1 LSASA
6 LACGLACENAAVAL
20 NSTMPVSIRDF
31 IILLNRSRMVV
42 VESMRLAS
50 RVPNLDNSSDGLF
63 FSFLTAVQEKKEI
76 ER

>member
-1 LSASA
+1 
-6 LACGLACENAAVAL
+6 
-20 NSTMPVSIRDF
+20 
-31 IILLNRSRMVV
+31 MVV